1 MGSHD
6 GGGSAEVAAG
16 SAAIAGNAVGGDTA
30 PSPDHRVR
38 IGDALL
44 PGLPHGPAGTPFRIG
59 FHLTGTGLLHVR
71 GRDPASG
78 RATGFDGRIGG
89 TGRAGAERAEEAV
102 AMIRASG

>member
-16 SAAIAGNAVGGDTA
+16 RAAVAGNAGGDDTA

-59 FHLTGTGLLHVR
+59 SRLPGTGLLHVR

-78 RATGFDGRIGG
+78 RATGFDGRTGG
-89 TGRAGAERAEEAV
+89 TGRAGVERAGEAV
-102 AMIRASG
+102 AMTRAPG